1 MVDFPRRQDRPKC
14 ADIYETQRDVL
25 TGHYRMLVTPEVAAE
40 CGVIV
45 PDFLCPERQEIA
57 NSSNLLFRKGH
68 KSMLEYAIKT
78 VNILSQYWMHI
89 CMFSHRASF
98 TDYFQFSWKAW
109 FARWYLDNCIDCDC
123 EVKVEVNAG
132 WGFGQ
137 CQLLSAVCHFLW
149 NLGQTTPGNKQ
160 QETSHAFVSVSELFL
175 FFSSGWLPSEMQREC
190 TLRSLLKVW

>member
-1 MVDFPRRQDRPKC
+1 
-14 ADIYETQRDVL
+14 
-25 TGHYRMLVTPEVAAE
+25 ML
-40 CGVIV
+40 G
-45 PDFLCPERQEIA
+45 
-57 NSSNLLFRKGH
+57 
-68 KSMLEYAIKT
+68 YAIKT

-89 CMFSHRASF
+89 CMFSPRASF

-160 QETSHAFVSVSELFL
+160 QETSHAFVSVSKLFL
-175 FFSSGWLPSEMQREC
+175 FFSSGWLPSEMQRVHSENSSQ
-190 TLRSLLKVW
+190 SLASGKIISCKWEDPEKKWIVDRLEQT